1 MKVIH
6 VLQGRENESLSCSQI
21 GFLNDAARLNWILC
35 GILVEKKDGGGG
47 GAEGRVPL
55 VFRLLTVISLISEM

>member
-21 GFLNDAARLNWILC
+21 GFLNDAACFNWILC
-35 GILVEKKDGGGG
+35 SILVEKKGGGWG
-47 GAEGRVPL
+47 GEGRVPL